1 MWTAERFLTSCRVAV
16 CINLSA
22 DNPHDSKSTD
32 QTLQQPH
39 KQSDATGLDRTATHC
54 MQQVVNM
61 FSQNVVTQLTKIN
74 CMIMVQIQR
83 GSTMKINLQVNEN
96 RQQPGRRGRQGR
108 IPGWW
113 GGHKSDVINITH
125 SASLLSIK
133 EHDIMLLAWMTL
145 PYYTYVFWCARWMQL
160 KMFPV
165 SGSLLYIWGYC
176 KAWQVHSYRTAPFN
190 R

>member
-1 MWTAERFLTSCRVAV
+1 M

-39 KQSDATGLDRTATHC
+39 KQSDATELDRTATHC
-54 MQQVVNM
+54 MQQVVNI
-61 FSQNVVTQLTKIN
+61 FSQNVVTKLTKII

-108 IPGWW
+108 IPGW
-113 GGHKSDVINITH
+113 
-125 SASLLSIK
+125 
-133 EHDIMLLAWMTL
+133 
-145 PYYTYVFWCARWMQL
+145 
-160 KMFPV
+160 
-165 SGSLLYIWGYC
+165 
-176 KAWQVHSYRTAPFN
+176 
-190 R
+190 